1 MEARPDRPCGQDLGS
16 YLKDVGI
23 LVLPLPPRVRASSGN
38 RRHPG
43 VLVEK
48 CYDALSTLGK
58 VGEVGAFVPLVPRKD
73 GTGLGS
79 NTDPGSGGTLDPAP
93 RSCCNDGE
101 ACSTLSHSH

>member
-48 CYDALSTLGK
+48 CYDALSM
-58 VGEVGAFVPLVPRKD
+58 LVQ
-73 GTGLGS
+73 S
-79 NTDPGSGGTLDPAP
+79 
-93 RSCCNDGE
+93 
-101 ACSTLSHSH
+101 